1 MTKEEFGQRYA
12 GAWGS
17 QDPDQVAAC
26 YAEDGSLT
34 VNDGE
39 PAVGR
44 DAIAGVARGFMTDFP
59 DMVVTMD
66 RLVTTPDG
74 HEFHWT
80 VTGTY
85 AANGNQV
92 RFSGYE
98 DWRFGADGLVAE
110 SNGYFDA
117 ADYDRQIRGS
127 SS

>member
-1 MTKEEFGQRYA
+1 MSTEEFGQRYA
-12 GAWGS
+12 QAWCS
-17 QDPDQVAAC
+17 QDPDQVAAF

-44 DAIAGVARGFMTDFP
+44 AAIAGVARGFMTEFP

-66 RLVTTPDG
+66 RLVAKPNG

-85 AANGNQV
+85 AANGNKV

-98 DWRFGADGLVAE
+98 DWRFGADGLVEE
-110 SNGYFDA
+110 SNGFFDA
-117 ADYDRQIRGS
+117 DDYARQIRGGS
-127 SS
+127 

>member
-1 MTKEEFGQRYA
+1 MSTEEFGQRYA
-12 GAWGS
+12 QAWCS
-17 QDPDQVAAC
+17 QDPDQVAAF

-34 VNDGE
+34 INDGE

-44 DAIAGVARGFMTDFP
+44 AAIAGVARGFMTEFP

-66 RLVTTPDG
+66 RLVAKTGG

-85 AANGNQV
+85 AANGNKV

-98 DWRFGADGLVAE
+98 DWRFGSDGLVEE
-110 SNGYFDA
+110 SNGFFDA
-117 ADYDRQIRGS
+117 DDYNRQIRGGT
-127 SS
+127 

>member
-1 MTKEEFGQRYA
+1 MSTEEFGQRYA
-12 GAWGS
+12 QAWCS
-17 QDPDQVAAC
+17 QDPDQVAAF

-44 DAIAGVARGFMTDFP
+44 AAIAGVARGFMTEFP

-66 RLVTTPDG
+66 RLVAKTGG

-85 AANGNQV
+85 AANGNKV

-98 DWRFGADGLVAE
+98 DWRFGSDGLVEE
-110 SNGYFDA
+110 SNGFFDA
-117 ADYDRQIRGS
+117 DDYARQIRGGA
-127 SS
+127 

>member
-1 MTKEEFGQRYA
+1 MSTEEFGQRYA
-12 GAWGS
+12 QAWCS
-17 QDPDQVAAC
+17 QDPDQVAAF

-44 DAIAGVARGFMTDFP
+44 AAIAGVARGFMTEFP

-66 RLVTTPDG
+66 RLVAKTGG

-85 AANGNQV
+85 AANGNKV

-98 DWRFGADGLVAE
+98 DWRFGSDGLVEE
-110 SNGYFDA
+110 SNGFFDA
-117 ADYDRQIRGS
+117 DDYNRQIRGGA
-127 SS
+127 